1 MSRNICV
8 IGNTNIDLVL
18 GTIAN
23 WPDPGTEIFFERS
36 DYRAGGSAA
45 NTALVLQRLG
55 CRSGLVSATGNDLQG
70 EMLRGKFSG
79 PLDRIVVFDTPTG
92 VSVGVLFDHADRTF
106 LSVNGHLDKVDMAFV
121 RSALTDW
128 PLEGALVLVSG
139 AFAMPALLER
149 QSELLT
155 FLADKGAETAIDPGW
170 PGDGWTDAN
179 VQVCLQ
185 WMTASAHVLLNDK
198 EAMGL
203 AGCGDLDKAIAA
215 LTARLA
221 PGSRLVVKCGP
232 RGAIAADAL
241 GRHQASAPRTEPF
254 DTIGAGDSFNAG
266 YLAAIAEGLSAT
278 EALARGTSVASHV
291 IAEFP
296 RSSQPIRLD

>member
-1 MSRNICV
+1 MSRKICV

-18 GTIAN
+18 GTIPE
-23 WPDPGTEIFFERS
+23 WPEPGTEIFFERS

-55 CRSGLVSATGNDLQG
+55 CRSGLVSAVGNDLQG
-70 EMLRGKFSG
+70 EMLRTKFSG
-79 PLDRIVVFDTPTG
+79 SLDRMTILDAPTG

-106 LSVNGHLDKVDMAFV
+106 LSVNGHLDKVDMDLV
-121 RSALTDW
+121 RTSLADW

-139 AFAMPALLER
+139 AFAMPALLDR
-149 QSELLT
+149 QTELLN

-170 PGDGWTDAN
+170 PGDGWTD
-179 VQVCLQ
+179 QSRELCHQ
-185 WMTASAHVLLNDK
+185 WMARAGHILLNDK

-203 AGCGDLDKAIAA
+203 SEREDLDTAIDT
-215 LTARLA
+215 LTSWLA
-221 PGSRLVVKCGP
+221 PGSRLVVKCGS
-232 RGAIAADAL
+232 RGAIAADAS
-241 GRHQASAPRTEPF
+241 GGHQAPAPNTRPF

-266 YLAAIAEGLSAT
+266 YLAAIAEGLPAQQ
-278 EALARGTSVASHV
+278 ALERGTSVASRV

-296 RSSQPIRLD
+296 RSKEPIAQA